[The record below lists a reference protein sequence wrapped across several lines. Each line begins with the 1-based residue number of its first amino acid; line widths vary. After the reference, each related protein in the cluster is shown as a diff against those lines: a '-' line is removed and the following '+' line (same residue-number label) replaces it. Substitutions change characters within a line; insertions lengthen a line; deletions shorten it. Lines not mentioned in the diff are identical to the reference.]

1 MNPKELLPVLEKLR
15 ISLEK
20 LLENAKFK
28 QTALVKMN
36 DEQLIQAISDEEK
49 YIKLVK
55 ENEKERLNK
64 TIEIYKQNGKKFNDY
79 KLTVFVKEFKDSLDD
94 KSLKYFLGYEKL
106 LKKLTTDVMNVN
118 RQNLFLIEHSRQFI
132 TSLMNIIY
140 QDKTRSLVDRKV

>member
-1 MNPKELLPVLEKLR
+1 MNPKELLSVLEKLR

-20 LLENAKFK
+20 LLENAKLK

-36 DEQLIQAISDEEK
+36 DELLIQAISDEEK

-55 ENEKERLNK
+55 EHEKERLNK
-64 TIEIYKQNGKKFNDY
+64 TIEIYKLNDKKFNDY
-79 KLTVFVKEFKDSLDD
+79 KISVFVKEFKNSLDE
-94 KSLKYFLGYEKL
+94 KSIKYLLGYEKL
-106 LKKLTTDVMNVN
+106 LKKLTNEVMNVN